1 MNRFSSDMTTVD
13 ETISQ
18 SISQL
23 TNTLFSVFGALV
35 GIAVATSGTFLIIM
49 VGFTSALLL
58 LCFDLMFRHGVS
70 NVGPDSTGLALQQDP
85 DRLPQ
90 DEHCHCSLGGHLALS
105 DICVLLR
112 DPERGNENHLVEYVC
127 MYVCTRTLTVYVCMW
142 CR

>member
-49 VGFTSALLL
+49 VRDECYSSPE
-58 LCFDLMFRHGVS
+58 MIEISVISS
-70 NVGPDSTGLALQQDP
+70 N
-85 DRLPQ
+85 
-90 DEHCHCSLGGHLALS
+90 
-105 DICVLLR
+105 
-112 DPERGNENHLVEYVC
+112 
-127 MYVCTRTLTVYVCMW
+127 LT
-142 CR
+142 

>member
-49 VGFTSALLL
+49 VRDRVRLLL
-58 LCFDLMFRHGVS
+58 YRSHSSLDCPLHPAS
-70 NVGPDSTGLALQQDP
+70 SGLGLQQDP
-85 DRLPQ
+85 DFLPQ
-90 DEHCHCSLGGHLALS
+90 DEHGHRALGSRVALAH
-105 DICVLLR
+105 IRVLLR
-112 DPERGNENHLVEYVC
+112 DFEWGKGYVPLYC
-127 MYVCTRTLTVYVCMW
+127 SVV
-142 CR
+142 